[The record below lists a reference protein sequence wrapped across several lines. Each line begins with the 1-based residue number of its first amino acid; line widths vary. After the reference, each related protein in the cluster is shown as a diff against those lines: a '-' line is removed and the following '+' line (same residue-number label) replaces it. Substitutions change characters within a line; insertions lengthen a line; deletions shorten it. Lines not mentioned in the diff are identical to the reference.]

1 MKSQPKPVVIEEPVL
16 IVEEP
21 EQVFYE
27 ETIVEPAPPAVSE
40 VEYWWD
46 TPATNGS
53 NGVLTVEDE
62 TTAGWL
68 PEPEIRQRW

>member
-1 MKSQPKPVVIEEPVL
+1 MGSELVLIIEEPEELVYD
-16 IVEEP
+16 EP
-21 EQVFYE
+21 E
-27 ETIVEPAPPAVSE
+27 IEPVPPPLSE

-46 TPATNGS
+46 TPTTNGT
-53 NGVLTVEDE
+53 NGAHHHDQD